1 MRFTGIWNET
11 APNVFYNTFLCVF
24 QCKRRTCWCVRT
36 SWPPGI
42 LSFHCDILFHL
53 FCLPRCAKSRA
64 EAPSAGNHLYTPP
77 CPQSWAEQP
86 FRWAVRMTH
95 SPTHWCGCAQKDNF
109 HLTQN
114 PHRGPITC
122 AVIGSLR
129 NVGGGS
135 QKSLPFFFFS
145 MWLIYTQRV
154 ELSLYTRKAH
164 IPRWCLETVLF
175 GHPNRSEDRQNWP
188 N

>member
-11 APNVFYNTFLCVF
+11 APNVFYNAFLCAF
-24 QCKRRTCWCVRT
+24 QCKPRTCWCVRT

-53 FCLPRCAKSRA
+53 FCLPRCAESRA

-86 FRWAVRMTH
+86 FRWAVRITH
-95 SPTHWCGCAQKDNF
+95 PPTHRCGCAQKDNS

-122 AVIGSLR
+122 AVIGSLG
-129 NVGGGS
+129 NVGGGGS
-135 QKSLPFFFFS
+135 QKSLPFFF
-145 MWLIYTQRV
+145 LCDRYTHKWSWSCFYAPV
-154 ELSLYTRKAH
+154 KPTSPA
-164 IPRWCLETVLF
+164 
-175 GHPNRSEDRQNWP
+175 GA
-188 N
+188 

>member
-1 MRFTGIWNET
+1 MEWNQMYFT
-11 APNVFYNTFLCVF
+11 
-24 QCKRRTCWCVRT
+24 
-36 SWPPGI
+36 
-42 LSFHCDILFHL
+42 ILFCVPFSANL
-53 FCLPRCAKSRA
+53 ELVDVWEQADPLASKAFTATFFSICFASPRCAKSRA
-64 EAPSAGNHLYTPP
+64 KALSAGNHLYTSP

-95 SPTHWCGCAQKDNF
+95 PPTHRCGCAQKDIF

-122 AVIGSLR
+122 AVIGSLG

-135 QKSLPFFFFS
+135 QKSLPFFFS
-145 MWLIYTQRV
+145 IWHLYTQQV
-154 ELSLYTRKAH
+154 ELELFLYTRKAN
-164 IPRWCLETVLF
+164 IPCWCLETVLF
-175 GHPNRSEDRQNWP
+175 GHPNRSEDRKNWP